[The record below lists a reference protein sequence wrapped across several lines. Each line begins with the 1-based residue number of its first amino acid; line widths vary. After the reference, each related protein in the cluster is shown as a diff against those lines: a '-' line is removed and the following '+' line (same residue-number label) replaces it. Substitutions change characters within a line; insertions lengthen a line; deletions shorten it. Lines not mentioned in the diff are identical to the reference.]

1 MATYEQIFAL
11 RASGPLL
18 ARLTVAVDRKA
29 AQILAAHVQ
38 TPQPDGLVT
47 WAKRAMLETD
57 LAQHYAYRVIRL
69 ALHLSAGFADQ
80 GEAVTDAELQA
91 LVDAY
96 VPHFAALGL

>member
-1 MATYEQIFAL
+1 VATYDQIFGL
-11 RASGPLL
+11 RQSSTLL

-38 TPQPDGLVT
+38 SPQPDALVG

-57 LAQHYAYRVIRL
+57 LAQHYAYRVLRL
-69 ALHLSAGFADQ
+69 ALHLSAGFADK
-80 GEAVTDAELQA
+80 GDGATDAELQA

-96 VPHFAALGL
+96 VPHFASLGL